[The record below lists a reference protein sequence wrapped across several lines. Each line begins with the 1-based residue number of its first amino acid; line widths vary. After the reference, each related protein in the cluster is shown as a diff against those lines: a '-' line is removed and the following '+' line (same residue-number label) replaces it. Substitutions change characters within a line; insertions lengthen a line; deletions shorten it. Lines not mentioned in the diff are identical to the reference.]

1 MKSTSESLSHPE
13 TSNGRAAGGNC
24 VVVRR
29 GGEQPEADLRSQ
41 TKVNPIRFATAA
53 SLLASGEA
61 CGQSHNRF
69 LSQTSYKGEKWAV
82 GDGWGENARK
92 VSYGSVETCAGR
104 NPFRRDRVG
113 VRAAIVAK
121 KRGNAR
127 GAKGG
132 RKRNHMGQLDPF
144 KKHNR
149 LLNELKLCGQTSL
162 GEAKALLWCVG
173 TARAGEGNPA
183 SPQSL
188 WTGVRRNSGNR
199 GVGKIATG
207 EPDAGDPQV
216 RFGGGSE
223 TNQCLVPTSIG
234 DKNRR
239 PVPKPKRRLNEKL
252 SPCNNRSPLYNHR
265 LF

>member
-13 TSNGRAAGGNC
+13 TSNGRAARGNC

-29 GGEQPEADLRSQ
+29 GGEQPEADLWSQ

-53 SLLASGEA
+53 SLRASGEA
-61 CGQSHNRF
+61 SGHSHIHF
-69 LSQTSYKGEKWAV
+69 LLHFSYKGEKRAV
-82 GDGWGENARK
+82 VDGWGENAGK
-92 VSYGSVETCAGR
+92 VSYGSVETCVGR
-104 NPFRRDRVG
+104 NPFRRDRAG

-121 KRGNAR
+121 KRGNSR

-188 WTGVRRNSGNR
+188 WSGVRRNSGNR
-199 GVGKIATG
+199 GVGKFATG

-223 TNQCLVPTSIG
+223 TNQCLVPTSI
-234 DKNRR
+234 
-239 PVPKPKRRLNEKL
+239 
-252 SPCNNRSPLYNHR
+252 PLR
-265 LF
+265 AFAPETWDPDGAAIFTPER